1 MTAHTFTR
9 HDVSFASGD
18 AACAAWLYLPDGSS
32 GSTSAGARVDTASSS
47 PGNVMVALT
56 QLGEPD
62 NIVIEDGRDLAG
74 LSRWARVTKEAIDGA
89 LDLSWHTD
97 QLHRLGAGLDPDPD
111 RGRLATTVAM
121 LRRNGRAA
129 LRKRGGNGSVAST
142 TTKA

>member
-1 MTAHTFTR
+1 
-9 HDVSFASGD
+9 
-18 AACAAWLYLPDGSS
+18 
-32 GSTSAGARVDTASSS
+32 
-47 PGNVMVALT
+47 MVALT

-62 NIVIEDGRDLAG
+62 NIVIEDDRDLAG

-129 LRKRGGNGSVAST
+129 LRKRRGNGSVAST
-142 TTKA
+142 TTKAPEKLRAEGWLT